1 LITFKCLEP
10 FSVTIPDGSRVEGF
24 LSKPGPGTGRTS
36 EDRQFFYVNGRPL
49 DMPKVSKLVNE
60 LYRSSNAKQY
70 PVAILDFC
78 LPTTS
83 YDVNVAPDKRKFLLI

>member
-1 LITFKCLEP
+1 
-10 FSVTIPDGSRVEGF
+10 
-24 LSKPGPGTGRTS
+24 
-36 EDRQFFYVNGRPL
+36 
-49 DMPKVSKLVNE
+49 MPKVSKLVNE